1 MSLTAENAKVI
12 ADYILSDYEHE
23 RAPTKRVIA
32 AVPSGQES
40 YSPSGKC
47 MTSLDLAWH
56 IASSELFFLD
66 GVCSGKF
73 GPGPKR
79 PENVQ
84 SAQDVLVWYDENLPA
99 AIARTRN
106 LPGEQL
112 AQVIDFF
119 GMMQL
124 TGVGVPDPHG
134 QAQRAS
140 SRSAFGVS
148 AAHGSKGAGHLR
160 AQRRHAV
167 VLLAGT
173 ACPRHQPFI
182 TLGLHF
188 VGLAINRACDHFG
201 RLGVA
206 RELRDRTGL
215 DLQRAA
221 HAVADVRQMA
231 EIGAGHRVGDRIM
244 KILLPA

>member
-12 ADYILSDYEHE
+12 ADYTLSDYEHE
-23 RAPTKRVIA
+23 RTPTRHVIA
-32 AVPSGQES
+32 AVPAGQES

-84 SAQDVLVWYDENLPA
+84 SAQDVVVWYDENLPA

-124 TGVGVPDPHG
+124 TGVGYLTLMVKHSAHHRGQLSAYLRPMGAKVPGIYGP
-134 QAQRAS
+134 S
-140 SRSAFGVS
+140 
-148 AAHGSKGAGHLR
+148 
-160 AQRRHAV
+160 
-167 VLLAGT
+167 
-173 ACPRHQPFI
+173 
-182 TLGLHF
+182 
-188 VGLAINRACDHFG
+188 
-201 RLGVA
+201 
-206 RELRDRTGL
+206 
-215 DLQRAA
+215 
-221 HAVADVRQMA
+221 
-231 EIGAGHRVGDRIM
+231 GDTQ
-244 KILLPA
+244 